1 MILYE
6 YPPRLTRSGRQQ
18 KALHDLEEHKKM
30 RSNMFK
36 NLVLGAAIAIIGVTA
51 KNIVVKILLIILGLG
66 NIAVAALLYWYFA
79 YWRQADVYTRIYE
92 DHLEH
97 SQRRAKGAYLEVV
110 LWYDEVKKSWQT
122 NSGVLVCELEDPKRS
137 EFVLRD
143 KNGGAK
149 PLEAP
154 QKAELV
160 FQDTAA
166 KLYLINE
173 LWEKI
178 GYPHKEYNVIEDD
191 DDYYSKED
199 MEWDKLHK
207 HGL

>member
-1 MILYE
+1 
-6 YPPRLTRSGRQQ
+6 
-18 KALHDLEEHKKM
+18 
-30 RSNMFK
+30 MFK
-36 NLVLGAAIAIIGVTA
+36 NLILGAAITLIGVLA
-51 KNIVVKILLIILGLG
+51 ENMLAKILLIILGLG

-97 SQRRAKGAYLEVV
+97 SQRKGKGAYLEVV
-110 LWYDEVKKSWQT
+110 IWFDEVSRSWQT
-122 NSGVLVCELEDPKRS
+122 NSGVLVCELDNAKRS
-137 EFVLRD
+137 EFKLRD
-143 KNGGAK
+143 KKGGVSS
-149 PLEAP
+149 LEAP

-173 LWEKI
+173 LWEQI